1 MRHSTSVAREPQQKK
16 NSYAAADDRR
26 VIRKCDVVDS
36 RRHVP
41 PRSSV
46 SRRLAGVFTEDDEW
60 RRHLDLMFWILLS
73 ELSAAGRDLEPA
85 ETGNGEYFYLTRVL
99 KRRAD

>member
-1 MRHSTSVAREPQQKK
+1 MTATEVPRIRGLGDSARARVPDARFVVH
-16 NSYAAADDRR
+16 AAADDRR

-60 RRHLDLMFWILLS
+60 RRHLDL
-73 ELSAAGRDLEPA
+73 
-85 ETGNGEYFYLTRVL
+85 
-99 KRRAD
+99 